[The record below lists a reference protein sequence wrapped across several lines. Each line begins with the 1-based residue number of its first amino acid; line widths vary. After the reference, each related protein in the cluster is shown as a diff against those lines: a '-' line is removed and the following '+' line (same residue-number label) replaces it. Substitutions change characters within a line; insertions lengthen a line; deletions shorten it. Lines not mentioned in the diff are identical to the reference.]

1 MEEKGSGGVG
11 VKLIQELTEDLRDY
25 MDRKGY
31 SSIEDFR
38 GIARDRIVEHSQ
50 VRRKSDAYNG
60 GYEIAS

>member
-1 MEEKGSGGVG
+1 MY
-11 VKLIQELTEDLRDY
+11 Y

-50 VRRKSDAYNG
+50 VRRKSDVYNG